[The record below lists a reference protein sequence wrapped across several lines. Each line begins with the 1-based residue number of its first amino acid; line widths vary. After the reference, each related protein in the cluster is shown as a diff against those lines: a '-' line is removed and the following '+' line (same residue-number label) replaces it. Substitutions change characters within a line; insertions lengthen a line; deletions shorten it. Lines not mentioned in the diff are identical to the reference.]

1 LNDHKNDTDDLVENE
16 NFLQF
21 DHENDTEDIPENLD
35 PFSLV
40 QTTTTKDKKSPQDWD

>member
-1 LNDHKNDTDDLVENE
+1 MSDHRNDTYDLVENE

-35 PFSLV
+35 PFQLI
-40 QTTTTKDKKSPQDWD
+40 QTANTK